1 MSLNHFGIPLYSY
14 CAVVAVCSIFLF
26 WCGGGASTQSG
37 VVIVDSAPESGAVVW
52 VGAAA
57 YAKTP
62 CRITGLPPGE
72 TYITL
77 TMEGYERKNRLVS
90 IPESGEIRVLVTLE
104 RLKGYLKVETTPPFA
119 KVYVD
124 GEFFAE
130 TPFGFRPL
138 VIGEH
143 TYEIRKENYETIT
156 RPLLVDQDLRYAKN
170 HVLTPLDAELKV
182 QSQPS
187 NATIWINEE
196 RREEKTP
203 ARFSL
208 PPGPYTV
215 SVYTKDHIMIERV
228 YELGPNEAVEAFFTL
243 EKGSIPPGMVL
254 VSAGEFDF
262 GDRVTP
268 DEKPRKRVHLDGFY
282 IDKFEVTNQDFVE
295 VFPSHVFSSRKA
307 AFPVSGVTWKEADQY
322 ARAVGKRLP
331 TELEWEKAAR
341 GTDGRSYPWGFKFEA
356 ANANGGPKTLGHSA
370 KVGSYRTGISVYGC
384 MDMVGNVLEWTAD
397 WYKPYVGNTD
407 INTEYGMVFR
417 VLRGGSYLYED
428 PFDLRC
434 SRRLYERPNTRREDF
449 GFRCVIDAT
458 E

>member
-1 MSLNHFGIPLYSY
+1 MSLNRCDIPLYSY
-14 CAVVAVCSIFLF
+14 CAVAAVCSILLF
-26 WCGGGASTQSG
+26 GCGEGASSQSG
-37 VVIVDSAPESGAVVW
+37 VVVVESSPESGAVVW
-52 VGAAA
+52 VGSAAF
-57 YAKTP
+57 AKTP

-90 IPESGEIRVLVTLE
+90 IPESGEIHVLVTLE
-104 RLKGYLKVETTPPFA
+104 RLKGYFKVETTPPLA

-138 VIGEH
+138 PIGEH
-143 TYEIRKENYETIT
+143 TYEIRKENYETMT
-156 RPLLVDQDLRYAKN
+156 RPLFVDQDHQYPKSHILK
-170 HVLTPLDAELKV
+170 PLDAELKV
-182 QSQPS
+182 LSKPS

-196 RREEKTP
+196 KREEKTP

-208 PPGPYTV
+208 PPGSYTV
-215 SVYTKDHIMIERV
+215 AVHTKGRMMIERV
-228 YELGPNEAVEAFFTL
+228 YELEPNGAVAADFVLKE
-243 EKGSIPPGMVL
+243 GNIPPGMVL
-254 VSAGEFDF
+254 VPAGEFDF

-282 IDKFEVTNQDFVE
+282 IDKFEVTNQEFAE
-295 VFPSHVFSSRKA
+295 VFSSHLYNARKA

-322 ARAVGKRLP
+322 ARTVGKRLP

-356 ANANGGPKTLGHSA
+356 ANVNGGPETLDHTA

-397 WYKPYVGNTD
+397 WYQPYKGNPDIKTD
-407 INTEYGMVFR
+407 YGMVFR

-449 GFRCVIDAT
+449 GFRCAIDAT
-458 E
+458 D